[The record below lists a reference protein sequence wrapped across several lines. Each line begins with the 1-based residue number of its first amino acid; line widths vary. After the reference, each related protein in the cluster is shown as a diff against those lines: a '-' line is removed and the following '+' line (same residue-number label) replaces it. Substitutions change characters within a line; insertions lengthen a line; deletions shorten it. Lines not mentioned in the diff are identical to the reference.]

1 MEGLIFA
8 NSVAKSKE
16 TTMFSSERFARLI
29 DSASLADAVKILV
42 EANYG
47 DGTVVED
54 ATDFELILKE
64 EERVLRD
71 FVTYVNRDA
80 EGFECFFLQKDYQNI
95 KAIVK
100 CGYQGDDP
108 TRMLV
113 DGGLVSV
120 EKLKEELATDAPRI
134 NQYAD
139 EAIKQIR
146 SYEGIEKS
154 PRMIDTLLDKAM
166 YQDICVRISNK
177 KTDKYIKKYFVSYI
191 DCTNICSYVRCVRIG
206 GAAAFFE
213 SNFIAGGTLDYS
225 YFASKYPDVEALR
238 SAIEYT
244 DYKALAEKMTVA
256 SMTEF
261 DTMRDNLLLE
271 VFKSNRN
278 DMFSVAPM
286 IGYYLGKLTEI
297 SALRIAL
304 VCVKNGVPK
313 DEIEKRL
320 RKMYA

>member
-29 DSASLADAVKILV
+29 DSSSLAEAVKILV

-47 DGTVVED
+47 DGAVVED
-54 ATDFELILKE
+54 PTDFELILRE

-71 FVTYVNRDA
+71 FVTFVNRDA

-95 KAIVK
+95 KAIIK
-100 CGYQGDDP
+100 CGYQGEDP
-108 TRMLV
+108 TRMLLN
-113 DGGLVSV
+113 GGLLSP
-120 EKLKEELATDAPRI
+120 ETLKEELATDTPRI

-139 EAIKQIR
+139 SAIKEIR
-146 SYEGIEKS
+146 AYDGIEKS
-154 PRMIDTLLDKAM
+154 PRIIDTLIDKAM
-166 YQDICVRISNK
+166 YKDICARISNK
-177 KTDKYIKKYFVSYI
+177 KTDKYVKQYFVSYI

-213 SNFIAGGTLDYS
+213 SNFIEGGKLDYS
-225 YFASKYPDVEALR
+225 YFASKYPDIEALK
-238 SAIEYT
+238 SAVEYS
-244 DYKALAEKMTVA
+244 DYKALAEKMEVA

-261 DTMRDNLLLE
+261 DTMRDNLLLD

-304 VCVKNGVPK
+304 VCIKNGVPK
-313 DEIEKRL
+313 NEIEKRL